1 MNIQQQIKEKE
12 NMIEKLKNEIEQLK
26 KDIAR
31 EEVKNYQHCM
41 GKYFKID
48 SEYYIKTKT
57 IKDMEYCYCTSIFYD
72 DTYDTLTVE
81 SDDIENLITLDHAE
95 EITEQEFLNFI
106 NGKIMEI
113 IK

>member
-1 MNIQQQIKEKE
+1 MNIQEQIKEKE

-26 KDIAR
+26 KDDIY
-31 EEVKNYQHCM
+31 EMMYQRYM
-41 GKYFKID
+41 GKYFKLG
-48 SEYYIKTKT
+48 SNYYIKTKA
-57 IKDMEYCYCTSIFYD
+57 IMNEIYCHCISAYYD
-72 DTYDTLTVE
+72 DTYDTLTIE
-81 SDDIENLITLDHAE
+81 DNDIENLSTLDDAE

>member
-1 MNIQQQIKEKE
+1 MNIKEQIKEKE

-26 KDIAR
+26 KDSIQ
-31 EEVKNYQHCM
+31 ELTKEYQM
-41 GKYFKID
+41 RVGKYYKLSSYHYIRVNSIKD
-48 SEYYIKTKT
+48 DEYYYCISAFY
-57 IKDMEYCYCTSIFYD
+57 KDDAKYMIIEDEYVKY
-72 DTYDTLTVE
+72 
-81 SDDIENLITLDHAE
+81 LDELGDAE

>member
-1 MNIQQQIKEKE
+1 MNIQEQIKEKE

-26 KDIAR
+26 KDIAL
-31 EEVKNYQHCM
+31 EGVKNYQHCM
-41 GKYFKID
+41 GKYLKVS

-57 IKDMEYCYCTSIFYD
+57 IMNENRCHCISAYYDNTYNSISCED
-72 DTYDTLTVE
+72 N
-81 SDDIENLITLDHAE
+81 DIENLSDLDDAE

-106 NGKIMEI
+106 NGKINKI

>member
-1 MNIQQQIKEKE
+1 MNIKGQIKEKE

-31 EEVKNYQHCM
+31 EGMKDYQQYM
-41 GKYFKID
+41 GKYFKLG
-48 SEYYIKTKT
+48 SNYYIKTKA
-57 IKDMEYCYCTSIFYD
+57 IMNEICCHCISAYYD
-72 DTYDTLTVE
+72 DTYDTLTIE
-81 SDDIENLITLDHAE
+81 DNDIENLSTLDDAE